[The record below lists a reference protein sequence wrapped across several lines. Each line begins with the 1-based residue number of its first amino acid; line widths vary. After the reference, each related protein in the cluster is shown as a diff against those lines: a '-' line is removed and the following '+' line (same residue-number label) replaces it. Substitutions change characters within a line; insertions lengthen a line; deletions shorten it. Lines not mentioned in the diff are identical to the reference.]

1 MDRKGL
7 IRKKFFLKRKT
18 KYFDINKN
26 YFLPLIN
33 LIKRKLKDKKNIS
46 LYFPNSYEV
55 NIFKIFEIEYFK
67 NFNYSLP
74 IIEKNSVMNFY
85 KWKKNEILVLNK
97 YGIPEPLK
105 TKKIVPHIVLVPLLA
120 FDNQKNRIGYGK
132 GYYDRYLNKYFQK
145 HKNILAVGVAFSFQ
159 KSHKLPVIKNDFRL
173 DYIITEKGIF

>member
-26 YFLPLIN
+26 YFSPLIS
-33 LIKRKLKDKKNIS
+33 LIKKKLQNKENIS
-46 LYFPNSYEV
+46 LYYPNSYEV
-55 NIFKIFEIEYFK
+55 NILKILDIEYFK

-74 IIEKNSVMNFY
+74 IIEKEKEMNFY

-105 TKKIVPHIVLVPLLA
+105 TKKIVPNIVLVPLLA
-120 FDNQKNRIGYGK
+120 FDKHKNRIGYGK
-132 GYYDRYLNKYFQK
+132 GFYDKYFHKLKKLNKK
-145 HKNILAVGVAFSFQ
+145 MLIVGVAFSFQ
-159 KSHKLPVIKNDFRL
+159 KYNNLPVNSRDFKL
-173 DYIITEKGIF
+173 DHIITEKGII

>member
-7 IRKKFFLKRKT
+7 IRKKFFLKRKI

-26 YFLPLIN
+26 YFLPLVN
-33 LIKRKLKDKKNIS
+33 LIKRKLKNKKNIS
-46 LYFPNSYEV
+46 LYYPNSYEV
-55 NIFKIFEIEYFK
+55 NILKIFDIEYFK

-74 IIEKNSVMNFY
+74 IIDKNSVMNFY

-97 YGIPEPLK
+97 YGIPEPLR
-105 TKKIVPHIVLVPLLA
+105 TKKIVPNIVLVPLLA
-120 FDNQKNRIGYGK
+120 FDKQKNRIGYGK
-132 GYYDRYLNKYFQK
+132 GYYDKYLNKYFQI

-159 KSHKLPVIKNDFRL
+159 KSHNLPVIKKDFRL